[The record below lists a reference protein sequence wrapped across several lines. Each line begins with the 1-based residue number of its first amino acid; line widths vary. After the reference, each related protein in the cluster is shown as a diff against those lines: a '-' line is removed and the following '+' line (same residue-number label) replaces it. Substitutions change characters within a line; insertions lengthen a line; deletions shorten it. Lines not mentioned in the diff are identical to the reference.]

1 MKLYVIANLD
11 KVNDYTLFA
20 PLTKKGL
27 SDSKRLVKLLKR
39 LNITHLYSSPYV
51 NALQTIYPYA
61 KKKNVNISID
71 YSLVDHIKDYLVAK
85 KSYNNELPKYVSKR
99 FKGKEDYES
108 ATHHNDLKFNESNK
122 DLHRRLKNILRQI
135 IFSHS
140 KNNDNIL
147 LVSHKIPINSIM
159 LIGSKSKHS
168 DIPRDYPTNYD
179 YPDGGITKIF
189 EKDKWTFEKINW

>member
-27 SDSKRLVKLLKR
+27 SDSKKLVKLLKK

-61 KKKNVNISID
+61 KKKNINISID

-99 FKGKEDYES
+99 FKGDENYES
-108 ATHHNDLKFNESNK
+108 ATHHEDLKFNESNK
-122 DLHRRLKNILRQI
+122 DLHKRLKNILRQI
-135 IFSHS
+135 IFNHNKSD
-140 KNNDNIL
+140 NNIL
-147 LVSHKIPINSIM
+147 VITHKIPINRIM
-159 LIGSKSKHS
+159 LIGSKSKHT

-189 EKDKWTFEKINW
+189 ERDKWTFEKINW

>member
-99 FKGKEDYES
+99 FKGIEDYES